1 MKSNTDTIGVPLR
14 AESGEQMES
23 EIRAGLQERIGPKK
37 YNAWF
42 RHGTSLSIEP
52 SRVRLAVPNPFV
64 ASWIESHYC
73 RDLAAVAEPYAG
85 TDCSVLVSVDPS
97 LADNLRRKQLDDQA
111 EIVTRQ
117 RNGTARPAG
126 KDRPGGSPLRH
137 RMEDFV
143 VGDSNKLAYSA
154 GMAMAAG
161 SPAPFNPLFV
171 HGPCGVGKTHLLHGI
186 CAKVSGMQRSDGSPL
201 RWKYVTAEAFTNE
214 FVSSLRTK
222 KLDQFRAR
230 YRSLDVLAIDDV
242 HFLAAKRATQDEFLH
257 TFNAIAGG
265 GNKIILAS
273 DTHPR
278 LVGDLH
284 EQLVSRFM
292 AGMVVKIESPD
303 RATRVEILRRWS
315 KRLRLHIDSDVI
327 EYLASQTR
335 GSVRELEGTLVKLS
349 AVAALDGGHIDIN
362 LARQTLSDHLARTDS
377 AVALGDIEAVVA
389 SYFSVTPA
397 DVHSSRRTR
406 TVSLARALTMY
417 LARRYTHMSFPEI
430 GRAIGKNHSSVVLG
444 AQKIQKALDAGKML
458 SWSTPAGKKSQSARD
473 VVDLLCQQLG

>member
-1 MKSNTDTIGVPLR
+1 
-14 AESGEQMES
+14 
-23 EIRAGLQERIGPKK
+23 
-37 YNAWF
+37 
-42 RHGTSLSIEP
+42 
-52 SRVRLAVPNPFV
+52 
-64 ASWIESHYC
+64 
-73 RDLAAVAEPYAG
+73 
-85 TDCSVLVSVDPS
+85 
-97 LADNLRRKQLDDQA
+97 
-111 EIVTRQ
+111 
-117 RNGTARPAG
+117 
-126 KDRPGGSPLRH
+126 
-137 RMEDFV
+137 
-143 VGDSNKLAYSA
+143 
-154 GMAMAAG
+154 
-161 SPAPFNPLFV
+161 
-171 HGPCGVGKTHLLHGI
+171 
-186 CAKVSGMQRSDGSPL
+186 
-201 RWKYVTAEAFTNE
+201 
-214 FVSSLRTK
+214 
-222 KLDQFRAR
+222 
-230 YRSLDVLAIDDV
+230 
-242 HFLAAKRATQDEFLH
+242 
-257 TFNAIAGG
+257 
-265 GNKIILAS
+265 
-273 DTHPR
+273 
-278 LVGDLH
+278 
-284 EQLVSRFM
+284 
-292 AGMVVKIESPD
+292 MVVKIESPD